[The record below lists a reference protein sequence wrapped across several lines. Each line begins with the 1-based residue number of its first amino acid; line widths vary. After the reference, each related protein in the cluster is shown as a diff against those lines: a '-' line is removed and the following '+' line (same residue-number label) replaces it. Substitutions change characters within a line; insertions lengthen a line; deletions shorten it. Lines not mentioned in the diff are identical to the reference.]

1 LYRFFFEFLLKNE
14 RQVAKEVKDEYIDTM
29 SKVYYSYFKTY
40 AYRLAK
46 KQTSETATKD
56 HVLGA
61 AEEVKGKNPLFSLG
75 NRADLLNDLESPA
88 LVPHAW
94 VGPPLPY
101 EALFRSLIFT
111 LVDNACR
118 EYLFLG
124 DFFMA
129 KSNALMDLF
138 HQVMGKTLGQLLVS
152 TACRVLLTSFYCN
165 FINFICTRL
174 LWKKELPILGME
186 LVFCYV
192 LILF

>member
-1 LYRFFFEFLLKNE
+1 MKNE
-14 RQVAKEVKDEYIDTM
+14 RTVAKEVKDEYIDTM

-40 AYRLAK
+40 ATRLAK

-56 HVLGA
+56 HVLA
-61 AEEVKGKNPLFSLG
+61 AQEEVRGKNPVFSLG
-75 NRADLLNDLESPA
+75 NRADLLNNLEAPA

-129 KSNALMDLF
+129 KTNALMDLF
-138 HQVMGKTLGQLLVS
+138 HQVMGKTLGQLLVMW
-152 TACRVLLTSFYCN
+152 LT
-165 FINFICTRL
+165 
-174 LWKKELPILGME
+174 IL
-186 LVFCYV
+186 
-192 LILF
+192 